1 MAALLILL
9 VFFGFLIVLPLLLV
23 GFLVRVLVGLA
34 LIPLKLV
41 GFALRLSLGLAFGL
55 VALVLAG
62 TLLLLPLLPFVALA
76 FVVWMIIR
84 LMRRQPAARLS
95 HPTN

>member
-9 VFFGFLIVLPLLLV
+9 VFFGFLLVLPLLIV
-23 GFLVRVLVGLA
+23 GFLIRVAVG
-34 LIPLKLV
+34 IV
-41 GFALRLSLGLAFGL
+41 RLSLGLAFGM

-62 TLLLLPLLPFVALA
+62 TLLLLPLLPFVAGA
-76 FVVWMIIR
+76 FVIWLIVR

-95 HPTN
+95 HPIS